1 MVEGGKTIESGA
13 KEVENTPR
21 MSGIERFDIRKHA
34 MDMAGIEEVDDATR
48 GIRQTRYAIMRC
60 KYGVS
65 G

>member
-1 MVEGGKTIESGA
+1 
-13 KEVENTPR
+13 VENTRR
-21 MSGIERFDIRKHA
+21 MSGIERFDVCKHA
-34 MDMAGIEEVDDATR
+34 MDMAGIEEVDDATQ